1 MSQLTNLLLHEET
14 KGCKKIFVIPTKT
27 PYVIA
32 IESKDTVSISYFV
45 ISDITSSQWNFYL
58 ANIHTWT
65 AFHISKLFSGRKNT
79 KKPKTRN
86 AFTFQNYISGKGYYY
101 SWGLCGWLT
110 WHANNWK
117 GISQIRWVRQYF
129 TNQQLKIHCT
139 TETNYVDIQTTHL
152 CRQ

>member
-1 MSQLTNLLLHEET
+1 MTGPVLNRPWPGGFHEVPSKRKAENVPWANSHNLLLHEET

-45 ISDITSSQWNFYL
+45 ISDITPSQWNFYL

-65 AFHISKLFSGRKNT
+65 VSHISKLISGRKNT

-117 GISQIRWVRQYF
+117 GISQIRWVR
-129 TNQQLKIHCT
+129 
-139 TETNYVDIQTTHL
+139 
-152 CRQ
+152 